1 MQIEQLIP
9 LIIILLASTL
19 FGKKKKK
26 GSDPKQ
32 TNPSTDQSQQSGPMR
47 KIKEMS
53 KEMYEEIQREIK
65 EDPRTTENPRAQE
78 IREMQ
83 EHPRVQDV
91 QRMQEKAKSHERQRT
106 SNRVPNISS
115 IENSIQPLND
125 VISTEFSR
133 TKTPKERPNRRT
145 VAARKTLEKKQLMSS
160 SSIVPKNRNDFIK
173 GIVFSEIY
181 GPPISKR

>member
-32 TNPSTDQSQQSGPMR
+32 TNPSTEQSQQSGPMR

-53 KEMYEEIQREIK
+53 KEMYEEIQKEIK

-78 IREMQ
+78 IRKIQ
-83 EHPRVQDV
+83 EHPKVQEVQRVQ
-91 QRMQEKAKSHERQRT
+91 EKTRTYDRQRT
-106 SNRVPNISS
+106 SNRGSTRRP
-115 IENSIQPLND
+115 IETSVQPLNVD
-125 VISTEFSR
+125 FPSEISR
-133 TKTPKERPNRRT
+133 IKTTKERPNRRKVT
-145 VAARKTLEKKQLMSS
+145 ARKVSEKEQLLTT
-160 SSIVPKNRNDFIK
+160 SSIVPKDKNDLIK
-173 GIVFSEIY
+173 GIIFSEIY